1 MKEHIQALATAPSS
15 VGFDAS
21 RAAWLWR
28 SIIVPMLLAGVEVSA
43 LLPSAALADDS
54 LSQIKPKFVFN
65 IPAQPLVTALL
76 ARSSERG
83 GAMCGIMCD
92 PFLMVALNVAALAL
106 FLLPADGASMR
117 HACLRRFLSSTT
129 NPSGTGTFDVGVWP

>member
-1 MKEHIQALATAPSS
+1 MKEHIQAVATPPSKCR
-15 VGFDAS
+15 FHAA

-28 SIIVPMLLAGVEVSA
+28 SIIAPMLLGGLEVSA

-54 LSQIKPKFVFN
+54 LSQMKPKLAYN
-65 IPAQPLVTALL
+65 TRAAARDDTT

-92 PFLMVALNVAALAL
+92 PFLIVALNVASLAL
-106 FLLPADGASMR
+106 FLLPAMVR
-117 HACLRRFLSSTT
+117 ACVT
-129 NPSGTGTFDVGVWP
+129 PV

>member
-1 MKEHIQALATAPSS
+1 LKVKKHIQAVATTSS
-15 VGFDAS
+15 RVGFDAA

-28 SIIVPMLLAGVEVSA
+28 SIIVPMLLGGMEVSA

-54 LSQIKPKFVFN
+54 LSQMKPK
-65 IPAQPLVTALL
+65 LVYNTRAAARDGTA

-92 PFLMVALNVAALAL
+92 PFLIVALNVAALAL
-106 FLLPADGASMR
+106 FLLPAKVR
-117 HACLRRFLSSTT
+117 ACVT
-129 NPSGTGTFDVGVWP
+129 PV